1 MNSWEK
7 DSLLEKHIVEP
18 VSFSA
23 LMSFSFLIWMFVA
36 ITHAIA
42 GALDSG
48 SVHYG
53 QPQAMLALEYCLVF
67 LPLSLLN
74 CLLAWLF
81 WRKLELMLQAKLLA
95 LLALLSCV
103 AFLPILTVNKI
114 MITTYF
120 DRGVVADLSQEWD
133 RVSPFILWVD
143 FCLILL
149 AFSTQA
155 SFAAWRRARAK
166 EQEIELSRSLGL
178 ELRLHLLQ
186 GQLKPHFLFNA
197 LNSITALVRGEDRH
211 LAGNALNQ
219 LNGLLRYV
227 VNSGKYEWLS
237 VADELKFVRDYL
249 DMQSLRFGKRL
260 HIEWEIQDR
269 DWEKIPCAPLLFQP
283 LVENAIH
290 HGVENHQ
297 ENCVIQIDLY
307 VRLGLVHFRIAN
319 PLLAGSKAKHGH
331 GLGLSSTRERLD
343 IFFGREASVNTQS
356 LPDRFMAEIIFP
368 DDSQ

>member
-1 MNSWEK
+1 MNNLDESTVAEK
-7 DSLLEKHIVEP
+7 LIVEP
-18 VSFSA
+18 VSLSA
-23 LMSFSFLIWMFVA
+23 LISFSFLIWMFVA
-36 ITHAIA
+36 VTHAIA
-42 GALDSG
+42 GALDSS
-48 SVHYG
+48 SVHFG

-74 CLLAWLF
+74 CLLALLF
-81 WRKLELMLQAKLLA
+81 WRKLDVMLQAKSLA
-95 LLALLSCV
+95 LVAFLSCLV
-103 AFLPILTVNKI
+103 FLPILTVNKI
-114 MITTYF
+114 YITTYF
-120 DRGVVADLSQEWD
+120 DRGVWADLSQEWE
-133 RVSPFILWVD
+133 RVSQFILWVD
-143 FCLILL
+143 LCLVLL

-155 SFAAWRRARAK
+155 GFAAWRRARAK

-197 LNSITALVRGEDRH
+197 LNSITALVRGEDRS
-211 LAGNALNQ
+211 LAGKALHQ

-237 VADELKFVRDYL
+237 VADELGFVRDYL
-249 DMQSLRFGKRL
+249 DMQKLRFGNRL
-260 HIEWEIQDR
+260 QIEWEIQDR
-269 DWEKIPCAPLLFQP
+269 AWDKIPCAPLLFQP

-297 ENCVIQIDLY
+297 ENCVIEIYLY
-307 VRLGLVHFRIAN
+307 VRLGLVHFRIVN
-319 PLLAGSKAKHGH
+319 PKLSGKEGRHGH

-343 IFFGREASVNTQS
+343 IFFGREASVNTQC
-356 LPDRFMAEIIFP
+356 LPDRFVAEIIFP